1 MATPFKLKSGNASSF
16 KNLGSSPA
24 KQIDP
29 LDLGLIDEAKKVKVN
44 KGLPKNFNTSG
55 KDTWVKRSKE
65 ILSKSSTT
73 PHDKAINR
81 LSTNPKTANLPKK
94 EFDALLD
101 KTSKSFT
108 KPSQG
113 VKKAVSKKPTSTL
126 GRVTKALKNTPKQLA
141 KGGKQILKKGGK
153 FLGGKALGVVGLM
166 GAGTLS
172 ASAGNV
178 SKKSEGEQIKDLL
191 TKHKLKGGKN

>member
-1 MATPFKLKSGNASSF
+1 MAFKQRSSGPFKMM
-16 KNLGSSPA
+16 GSSPV

-65 ILSKSSTT
+65 ILSKSSIT

-108 KPSQG
+108 KPQV
-113 VKKAVSKKPTSTL
+113 VKKGI
-126 GRVTKALKNTPKQLA
+126 GRTILKGVGQVAKRFAGPVGGALTAFEVGSWAYKNRKEI
-141 KGGKQILKKGGK
+141 GKQAETVKKKRVNNPGDHGRPK
-153 FLGGKALGVVGLM
+153 W
-166 GAGTLS
+166 
-172 ASAGNV
+172 
-178 SKKSEGEQIKDLL
+178 
-191 TKHKLKGGKN
+191 